1 MNMREQIMQLR
12 IERMRKLTNTNT
24 DADTRTTD
32 WVERERTKDELG
44 LTATLDEIQN
54 NDPLA
59 IVLNKMVD
67 ATLADLLTD

>member
-1 MNMREQIMQLR
+1 MNMHEQIMQLR
-12 IERMRKLTNTNT
+12 INRMAKL
-24 DADTRTTD
+24 ADTRTTD
-32 WVERERTKDELG
+32 WVEREQTKDELG

>member
-1 MNMREQIMQLR
+1 MNMHEQIMQLR
-12 IERMRKLTNTNT
+12 IERMRKLTNT
-24 DADTRTTD
+24 DTRTTD

>member
-12 IERMRKLTNTNT
+12 IERMRKLTNT